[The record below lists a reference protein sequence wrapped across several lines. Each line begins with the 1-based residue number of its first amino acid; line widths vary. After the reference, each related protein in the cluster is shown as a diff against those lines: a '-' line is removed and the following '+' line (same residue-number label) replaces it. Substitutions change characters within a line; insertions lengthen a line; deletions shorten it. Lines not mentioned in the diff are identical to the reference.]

1 MTEPGHDQSVEDR
14 LRSAPWDLP
23 VSESLVMDV
32 RANVTKRRR
41 RRRAGMS
48 ATGGAALII
57 AIAAAVV
64 LPQVLPIGQDSQ
76 QPASGSL
83 SASKAATSPASRIAG
98 SSAVVPLGPWSF
110 DVPPGY
116 SLDPVVSTS
125 TARFGPDGLQNDG
138 GVLKPHD
145 MAVHQEMR
153 LMSINNEN
161 KVWITLITPQP
172 TRDHPGPRPA
182 ASPTDAAAAAQTIV
196 EISSAPGV
204 SATANRTVS
213 GISLGPARL
222 VTFAGNNAIVLILP
236 TGSAQVLLLQSGNAP
251 LQTLLDVA
259 ASGHR

>member
-1 MTEPGHDQSVEDR
+1 MPEHDKDHSVVDR
-14 LRSAPWDLP
+14 LRQAPWDLP
-23 VSESLVMDV
+23 VSESLVTSIQSGV
-32 RANVTKRRR
+32 IKRRR
-41 RRRAGMS
+41 GRRVALS
-48 ATGGAALII
+48 ATGAAL
-57 AIAAAVV
+57 AIAAAIA
-64 LPQVLPIGQDSQ
+64 LPQVLPLGQG
-76 QPASGSL
+76 QPPAALGSP
-83 SASKAATSPASRIAG
+83 SASTATGPSRPIPG
-98 SSAVVPLGPWSF
+98 SSAAVSLGRWTF

-116 SLDPVVSTS
+116 TLDSAISTS

-138 GVLKPHD
+138 DDLQSSD

-153 LMSINNEN
+153 LMSFNNEH
-161 KVWITLITPQP
+161 KVWITLMTPQP
-172 TRDHPGPRPA
+172 TQDHPGPRPG

-222 VTFAGNNAIVLILP
+222 VSFAGNNAIVLILP

-259 ASGHR
+259 ASGHRQQP